1 MNNPIDLIHALE
13 HEPELALMVS
23 QPPIAFHRTLVAFGR
38 AVQLNHGMFHQSGQF
53 ERSAA

>member
-23 QPPIAFHRTLVAFGR
+23 QPPIAFHRTFVDIGR
-38 AVQLNHGMFHQSGQF
+38 AVQLSHGMVRQSGQL
-53 ERSAA
+53 ERIAA